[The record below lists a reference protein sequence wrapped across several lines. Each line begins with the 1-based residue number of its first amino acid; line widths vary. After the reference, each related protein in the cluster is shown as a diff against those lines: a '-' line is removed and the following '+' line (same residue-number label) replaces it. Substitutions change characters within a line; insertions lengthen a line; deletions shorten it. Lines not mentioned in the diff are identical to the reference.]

1 MIRTTSMIKF
11 HVYVIFD
18 KHEMHM
24 NVLYNFMNN
33 KHIYI
38 YNSIF
43 FKMSIH
49 YMYLASK
56 LVARLTA

>member
-1 MIRTTSMIKF
+1 MIRTSMIKF

-38 YNSIF
+38 IVF
-43 FKMSIH
+43 F
-49 YMYLASK
+49 
-56 LVARLTA
+56 